1 MECKDNVIEWL
12 TGDKTAKVTFTQQ
25 KYINR
30 IERMAEKHGNSV
42 RILHKN
48 IDGSIYAEI
57 PLSAVHLT
65 IYGTNT
71 GSFAR
76 TNGEEQ
82 MP

>member
-1 MECKDNVIEWL
+1 MECKDNIIEWF
-12 TGDKTAKVTFTQQ
+12 TGENKARVTFTQQ

-30 IERMAEKHGNSV
+30 IENMVEKHGDSV

-48 IDGSIYAEI
+48 NDGSIYAEI

-71 GSFAR
+71 GSFR
-76 TNGEEQ
+76 KEEGE
-82 MP
+82 